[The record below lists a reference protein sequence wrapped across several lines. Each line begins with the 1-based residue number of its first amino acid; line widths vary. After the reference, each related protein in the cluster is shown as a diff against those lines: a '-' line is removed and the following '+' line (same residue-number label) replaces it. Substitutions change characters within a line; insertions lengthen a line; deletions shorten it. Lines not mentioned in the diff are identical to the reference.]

1 MFRFRNRGRYHY
13 ASRDRWIYVPY
24 STPVWN
30 RGRERARAYKS
41 RSRPAYSW
49 RIVAHSEAILGPAVR
64 ITSRIGPE
72 KSLIGNWLS
81 HNGMVRRRSLEVV
94 ECGDRGYEE
103 ASLCAIWRR

>member
-13 ASRDRWIYVPY
+13 ASRDRWMYVPY

-64 ITSRIGPE
+64 FTSRIGPE
-72 KSLIGNWLS
+72 KSCSRKLAHYRES
-81 HNGMVRRRSLEVV
+81 T
-94 ECGDRGYEE
+94 CGDHALGGKVQERG
-103 ASLCAIWRR
+103 